1 MTRSPPQ
8 LPGGATA
15 AAGTISA
22 MPTALRRSRPAPSDP
37 PASRARRAD
46 AAPPEAPPTDA
57 GVDERVYAAVSKALL
72 SGKLRPGTPLRERAL
87 AEALGC
93 TRGAIRKALARLGT
107 EKRLVLEHN
116 RGAFV
121 PNPSIDD
128 MRGIYRA
135 RRIVEAGLITTL
147 FGQLSREQV
156 AALRKHVQGEQ
167 RAFKEGRRED
177 AIRMAGDFHLLLAQ
191 MAGSEELLSYIR
203 RLVANTELYKALFD
217 SAEAASCAPREHEQI
232 IEALS
237 GASLQRAVAIA
248 MEHLDE
254 LEQRV
259 VAGAAA
265 EREVDLASLFAEDA
279 PTPSPRAGT
288 GSTGSRRSRT

>member
-1 MTRSPPQ
+1 MPAATRR
-8 LPGGATA
+8 T
-15 AAGTISA
+15 
-22 MPTALRRSRPAPSDP
+22 PAPS
-37 PASRARRAD
+37 PAPEPID
-46 AAPPEAPPTDA
+46 AEDA
-57 GVDERVYAAVSKALL
+57 NVDERVYAAVSKALL
-72 SGKLRPGTPLRERAL
+72 SGKLRPGIPLRERAL

-93 TRGAIRKALARLGT
+93 TRGAVRKVLARLGS

-147 FGQLSREQV
+147 FGNLERDQV
-156 AALRKHVQGEQ
+156 ATLRKHVQAEQ
-167 RAFKEGRRED
+167 KAFKEGRRED
-177 AIRMAGDFHLLLAQ
+177 SIRLAGDFHLLLAQ
-191 MAGSEELLSYIR
+191 MAGSDELLSYIQ
-203 RLVANTELYKALFD
+203 RLISNTELYKALYD

-232 IEALS
+232 IEALTT
-237 GASLQRAVAIA
+237 GKSLDKALAVA

-259 VAGAAA
+259 IAGAAA
-265 EREVDLASLFAEDA
+265 EQEVDLATLLNGGGKPHDH
-279 PTPSPRAGT
+279 PH
-288 GSTGSRRSRT
+288 

>member
-1 MTRSPPQ
+1 MPAATRR
-8 LPGGATA
+8 T
-15 AAGTISA
+15 
-22 MPTALRRSRPAPSDP
+22 PAPS
-37 PASRARRAD
+37 PAPEPID
-46 AAPPEAPPTDA
+46 AEDA
-57 GVDERVYAAVSKALL
+57 NVDERVYAAVSKALL

-93 TRGAIRKALARLGT
+93 TRGAVRKVLARLGS

-147 FGQLSREQV
+147 FGNLEREQV
-156 AALRKHVQGEQ
+156 AALRKHVQAEQ
-167 RAFKEGRRED
+167 KAFKEGRRED
-177 AIRMAGDFHLLLAQ
+177 SIRLAGDFHLLLAQ
-191 MAGSEELLSYIR
+191 MAGSDELLSYIQ
-203 RLVANTELYKALFD
+203 RLISNTELYKALYD

-232 IEALS
+232 IEALTT
-237 GASLQRAVAIA
+237 GKSLDKALAVA

-259 VAGAAA
+259 IAGAAA
-265 EREVDLASLFAEDA
+265 EQEVDLATLLNGGGKPHDH
-279 PTPSPRAGT
+279 PH
-288 GSTGSRRSRT
+288 

>member
-1 MTRSPPQ
+1 
-8 LPGGATA
+8 
-15 AAGTISA
+15 
-22 MPTALRRSRPAPSDP
+22 MPTARSRTPTASS
-37 PASRARRAD
+37 ASRPRAARARDVPA
-46 AAPPEAPPTDA
+46 EAPVTDTSM
-57 GVDERVYAAVSKALL
+57 DERVYAAVSKALL

-93 TRGAIRKALARLGT
+93 TRGAIRKVLARLGM

-121 PNPSIDD
+121 PNPSIED

-135 RRIVEAGLITTL
+135 RRIVEAGVVTTL
-147 FGQLSREQV
+147 FGQLSREQS
-156 AALRKHVQGEQ
+156 AALRKHVQAEQ

-177 AIRMAGDFHLLLAQ
+177 AIRLAGEFHLLLAR
-191 MAGSEELLSYIR
+191 MTGSEELLSYLQ
-203 RLVANTELYKALFD
+203 RLVANTELYKALYD

-237 GASLQRAVAIA
+237 GASLARALAVALA
-248 MEHLDE
+248 HLDE

-259 VAGAAA
+259 IAGAGAAQQA
-265 EREVDLASLFAEDA
+265 PDLASLFAI
-279 PTPSPRAGT
+279 G
-288 GSTGSRRSRT
+288 GL